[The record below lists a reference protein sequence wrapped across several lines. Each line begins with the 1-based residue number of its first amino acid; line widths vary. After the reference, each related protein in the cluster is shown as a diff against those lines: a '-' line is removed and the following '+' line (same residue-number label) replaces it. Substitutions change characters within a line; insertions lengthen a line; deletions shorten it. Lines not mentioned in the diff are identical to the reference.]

1 MGKDIF
7 LSPEVSLL
15 ESSHCLEVGEIAHDP
30 LGVTLVTVSTLDS
43 LKTDFTSKK
52 VITSVLILI
61 DASCVDGQVLSA
73 SLCKLDDSSLHELE
87 LAQKISDKILCV
99 KDSYV
104 EKFGSPDEIFGDGYI
119 AELFDLT
126 AGSFD
131 DESGN
136 AELMKVEGE
145 PEVFVIAGNGLGRRL
160 YHRLQREGIAFA
172 TGILYKN
179 DWDYPVAKALAV
191 KRIEAEAFEPM
202 SDEAFEEAKKIL
214 AGCKKVICC
223 KNDGDFGTYEQKNK
237 ELLQYA
243 RAQGIELELL
253 NDI

>member
-1 MGKDIF
+1 M
-7 LSPEVSLL
+7 
-15 ESSHCLEVGEIAHDP
+15 
-30 LGVTLVTVSTLDS
+30 
-43 LKTDFTSKK
+43 
-52 VITSVLILI
+52 
-61 DASCVDGQVLSA
+61 
-73 SLCKLDDSSLHELE
+73 SLHELE

-99 KDSYV
+99 KGRYV

-136 AELMKVEGE
+136 AELIKVEGE

-179 DWDYPVAKALAV
+179 DLDYPVAKALAV
-191 KRIEAEAFEPM
+191 KLIEAEAFEPM

-223 KNDGDFGTYEQKNK
+223 KDDGDFGTYEQKNR

-243 RAQGIELELL
+243 RAQGKELEF
-253 NDI
+253 

>member
-1 MGKDIF
+1 MTERI
-7 LSPEVSLL
+7 PPHNE
-15 ESSHCLEVGEIAHDP
+15 EAER
-30 LGVTLVTVSTLDS
+30 
-43 LKTDFTSKK
+43 
-52 VITSVLILI
+52 SVLGAVMLNK
-61 DASCVDGQVLSA
+61 DVLSEVLEEVTA
-73 SLCKLDDSSLHELE
+73 DDFYNESHREIFRAIWELYKDNVAVDMLTVCEELKKRKKLTVIMSLHELE

-243 RAQGIELELL
+243 RAQGKELELL